1 MYCVRVRDIVIT
13 TYEVSL
19 CNQVFNLI
27 CLDRVKFFFQDQKK
41 MSRSTGTER
50 AGMLKVIITSV
61 DGSVS
66 DTMVK
71 MPGERSQAYEWTSK
85 INREDKQ
92 SGSYER
98 YTAKEKASRGE
109 PHVEKGTGRV
119 GVKDEFQKSTTV
131 KFGNKNG
138 YREYHIEERLRD
150 VNFGKSNNGEQGPN
164 KYTTPDESDSDSDE
178 SDSDNNEEQGPNKCT
193 TRDES
198 DSDNNEEQGPDKCS
212 TLDESDSD
220 SDTEGGYSYESDSDT
235 DGGYSYSYDDSDD
248 DDYY

>member
-1 MYCVRVRDIVIT
+1 
-13 TYEVSL
+13 
-19 CNQVFNLI
+19 
-27 CLDRVKFFFQDQKK
+27 
-41 MSRSTGTER
+41 MSRSTGSEAVVPATTER
-50 AGMLKVIITSV
+50 AGMLKVITSV
-61 DGSVS
+61 NGSVS

-92 SGSYER
+92 SGSYKR
-98 YTAKEKASRGE
+98 YTAKEKASRGD

-164 KYTTPDESDSDSDE
+164 KYTTRDE
-178 SDSDNNEEQGPNKCT
+178 SDSDNNEEQGPNKYT
-193 TRDES
+193 TRDESDSDES

-212 TLDESDSD
+212 TRDESDSDSD